1 MRILLVDDEA
11 ELVSTLA
18 ERLSFRGIE
27 ADWVTTGEDAL
38 KLVEKQRYEVAILDV
53 KMPRISGL
61 ALKKL
66 LEEKDPQLKFIFL
79 TGHGSEEDFM
89 TGTAEAGESYY
100 LIKPVE
106 LNLLIEKVHEII
118 KGRGKGLP

>member
-27 ADWVTTGEDAL
+27 ADWVTSGEEAL
-38 KLVEKQRYEVAILDV
+38 IQVEKHRYQVAVLDV
-53 KMPRISGL
+53 KIPRISGL

-66 LEEKDPQLKFIFL
+66 LQEKDPQLKFIFL

-89 TGTAEAGESYY
+89 IGAAEAGESYY
-100 LIKPVE
+100 LIKPVD
-106 LNLLIEKVHEII
+106 LNLLIEKLKEIVAN
-118 KGRGKGLP
+118 